1 MATNINSMLTSA
13 NRYSYLFNN
22 SATKTQNS
30 INSLWSNYGNFQ
42 SNASSNLAALTEIRQ
57 NASAVVESYNDAKDT
72 FYTQF
77 DNAMSSL
84 KESASAIKNQD
95 FNVGENAITKTEET
109 DKDGNVIKD
118 EDGNAVIKTTYSKKM
133 QGALDTVKNL
143 VSDYNDAIGLFQDY
157 SSVSGR
163 MERMAS
169 NFGDTTY
176 RSSLYESIGISV
188 GSDGTLSIDEEK
200 LADTIANDPDK
211 VSRILGNGGLADKAE
226 SHVDTANAQR
236 SNLFPTAKSMLG
248 KQLDQASLYTSG
260 AFSNMSMYS
269 NVGNL
274 VNMMF

>member
-133 QGALDTVKNL
+133 RGSCKL
-143 VSDYNDAIGLFQDY
+143 LF
-157 SSVSGR
+157 
-163 MERMAS
+163 A
-169 NFGDTTY
+169 T
-176 RSSLYESIGISV
+176 
-188 GSDGTLSIDEEK
+188 
-200 LADTIANDPDK
+200 
-211 VSRILGNGGLADKAE
+211 
-226 SHVDTANAQR
+226 
-236 SNLFPTAKSMLG
+236 
-248 KQLDQASLYTSG
+248 
-260 AFSNMSMYS
+260 
-269 NVGNL
+269 
-274 VNMMF
+274 